1 VLVFDVVRTP
11 GVVFPPVPDW
21 LVSGATTVK
30 LTLFSLRSAVTS
42 ALIPSPFTPS
52 SLETRMWIGAGAFAA
67 LALAAGSAASALI
80 KAIAKNVL
88 LGNI

>member
-1 VLVFDVVRTP
+1 
-11 GVVFPPVPDW
+11 
-21 LVSGATTVK
+21 
-30 LTLFSLRSAVTS
+30 
-42 ALIPSPFTPS
+42 
-52 SLETRMWIGAGAFAA
+52 MWIGAGAFAA